1 MQALLDA
8 AAVADYPVDVVALV
22 SDQPDAGAL
31 GRAEA
36 MGIATA
42 VVQPSAHPDRAAWDE
57 ALRATIASFAP
68 DWVVS
73 AGFMRLLGPSVLD
86 AFPGRIVN
94 THPALLPSFPGVRG
108 VADALDYGVR
118 VTGCTV
124 HLADNEYDH
133 GPIILQRVVGVLD
146 EDTPESLAFRVQAA
160 ERERIGHCIGYVQ
173 FAADIWNVVE
183 IAFGVGGDEVARR
196 RREAVA

>member
-1 MQALLDA
+1 MVQALLDA

-42 VVQPSAHPDRAAWDE
+42 VAQPSAHPDRAAWDE

-124 HLADNEYDH
+124 HLVDSGVDT
-133 GPIILQRVVGVLD
+133 GPILAQQAVTVLE
-146 EDTPESLAFRVQAA
+146 EDSVTTLHERIKAA
-160 ERERIGHCIGYVQ
+160 ERALLV
-173 FAADIWNVVE
+173 DV
-183 IAFGVGGDEVARR
+183 VARLASHGYTINGR
-196 RREAVA
+196 RVTLP

>member
-1 MQALLDA
+1 MVQALLDA

-42 VVQPSAHPDRAAWDE
+42 VVQPGAHPDRTAWDE

-94 THPALLPSFPGVRG
+94 THPALLPSFPGVR
-108 VADALDYGVR
+108 ASLMR
-118 VTGCTV
+118 WTTV
-124 HLADNEYDH
+124 SESPAARCIWWIPEW
-133 GPIILQRVVGVLD
+133 
-146 EDTPESLAFRVQAA
+146 TPAPSWRS
-160 ERERIGHCIGYVQ
+160 
-173 FAADIWNVVE
+173 
-183 IAFGVGGDEVARR
+183 RR
-196 RREAVA
+196 